1 MSLKRVKFWGLTRK
15 ETMPS
20 LKSLPY
26 ALIHGDIVPIDKAQV
41 SIMTNALHYGTGVFS
56 GIKGYRSAQST
67 SIFRLTDHIERLRSS
82 CVALG
87 FPFSFDAAKIEEYF
101 IELTRRNKPSAI
113 TYYRPLIYRS
123 DTQLAPDIT
132 GEYDFALYMLEMPS
146 YFSKTEGLSVCIS
159 EWQRNSS
166 SAIPPQTKATGGYIN
181 SALAIH
187 AAKQA
192 GYDSAIMLTNKGTV
206 SEGAVMNI
214 FLVKD
219 NVLITPDIESDILAG
234 ITRRTVLELA
244 KEMHIKTVERVVM
257 PQELLEADEIFFSG
271 TATDIT
277 WCKSISNTLI
287 SEQKGPLTAQLQ
299 MAYKDLIKTH
309 PHLFTAISY

>member
-1 MSLKRVKFWGLTRK
+1 MWPKRVKFWGLTRK

-20 LKSLPY
+20 LKPLPY
-26 ALIHGDIVPIDKAQV
+26 ALIRGEIVPVDQAQV
-41 SIMTNALHYGTGVFS
+41 SIMTNSLHYGTGVFS
-56 GIKGYRSAQST
+56 GIKGYGSIDGI
-67 SIFRLTDHIERLRSS
+67 SIFRLADHIERLRNS

-87 FPFSFDAAKIEEYF
+87 FPFFFDAAKIEKQF
-101 IELTRRNKPSAI
+101 TELTKRNKPSAI

-159 EWQRNSS
+159 DWRRNSS
-166 SAIPPQTKATGGYIN
+166 AAIPPQTKATGGYIN

-187 AAKQA
+187 AARQA
-192 GYDSAIMLTNKGTV
+192 GYDSAIMLTHKGTV
-206 SEGAVMNI
+206 SEGAVMNL

-219 NVLITPDIESDILAG
+219 NVLITPDVESDILAG
-234 ITRRTVLELA
+234 ITRRTILEIA
-244 KEMHIKTVERVVM
+244 KEMRVKTTERTVM
-257 PQELLEADEIFFSG
+257 PEELYDADEVFFSG

-277 WCKSISNTLI
+277 WCKSIDNTLI

-299 MAYKDLIKTH
+299 TAYNGLIKTH
-309 PHLFTAISY
+309 SHLFTTISY